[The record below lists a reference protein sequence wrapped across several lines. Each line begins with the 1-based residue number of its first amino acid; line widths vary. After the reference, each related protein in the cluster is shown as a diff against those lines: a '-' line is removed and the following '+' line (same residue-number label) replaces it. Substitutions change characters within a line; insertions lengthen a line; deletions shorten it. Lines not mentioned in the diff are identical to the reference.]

1 MRLLFV
7 AGVVIIGS
15 LGCSRPDLGVPPQV
29 CSTQA
34 VNAGESELMEPG
46 GACINCHATYE
57 GPSFALAGTV
67 MSALHDDTN
76 CGGVADVT
84 VAITGDDGMRV
95 ELVSN
100 ANGNFRLDH
109 WPGTKLFPY
118 KAEVSRR
125 CRRQDADAP
134 GAGTRR
140 LQRLP
145 HRGRGQRRA
154 RADRRALSYGLPSAI
169 PGAAG
174 ARWLFAP
181 ADEWRSA
188 CVVRGR
194 NRPRG
199 GAPFGTS
206 IAVSLP

>member
-1 MRLLFV
+1 LTFMRLLFV

-118 KAEVSRR
+118 KAEVSRGGVVGKMLTPR
-125 CRRQDADAP
+125 EQ
-134 GAGTRR
+134 
-140 LQRLP
+140 
-145 HRGRGQRRA
+145 GQGDCNA
-154 RADRRALSYGLPSAI
+154 CHT
-169 PGAAG
+169 AAG
-174 ARWLFAP
+174 ASAAP
-181 ADEWRSA
+181 
-188 CVVRGR
+188 GR
-194 NRPRG
+194 IV
-199 GAPFGTS
+199 AP
-206 IAVSLP
+206 